1 MINFISDAAVITKRQ
16 LLQLSRVP
24 ELLLFST
31 IQPIMF
37 VLLFRYVFGGSI
49 ELASQVDMCSYLCP
63 AYLYKQLPSPWQELQ
78 LA

>member
-37 VLLFRYVFGGSI
+37 VLLLDMYLVAQLI
-49 ELASQVDMCSYLCP
+49 LVSQVDMCSYLCR

-78 LA
+78 LG